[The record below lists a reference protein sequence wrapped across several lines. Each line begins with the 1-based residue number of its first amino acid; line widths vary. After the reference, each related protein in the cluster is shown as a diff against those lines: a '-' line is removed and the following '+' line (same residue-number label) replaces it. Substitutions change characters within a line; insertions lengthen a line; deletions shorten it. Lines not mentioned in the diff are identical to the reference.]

1 MSDIDSDKDQQH
13 VFLPTDMLLAIGNP
27 DPLGLPLFRHER
39 TEEEHERASLMGSQ
53 LFYSSGSG
61 YSDELPDTS
70 LLRGTVSYGA
80 VRKVDEGITLTWRDL
95 SVYVPQKKPW
105 WKNNYNHKPFKRVL
119 NNVSGAVLPGTLV
132 AMMGSSGAGK
142 STLMNALAH
151 RTSSGVVVDGDIFVN
166 GHRANSGVSRMAG
179 YVYQDDLFVGSLT
192 VREHLSFMARM
203 KMDNRLSSY
212 DRKQRV
218 NELLKE
224 LGLMKAQNTRIGVPG
239 MEKCISG
246 GERKRLA
253 FASEILT
260 DPPLLFCD
268 EPTTGLD
275 SYNAKKLVKMMKE
288 MAARRKTILCTIHQP
303 SSEVFAMF
311 DRLLLLAEG
320 RIAFLGSSKEAL
332 EFFDSLNHKCPP
344 TFNPADFYIH
354 TLAVLPGHEV
364 RSRDRIKRI
373 CNNFAVSTYAK
384 DIEITIQHQEN
395 MATSRMDSNIEKEPY
410 ASEMPIKPLWIV
422 ELYWLLWRSLLDS
435 YRNPAMHSVRI
446 LQKIMM
452 AVTVGVCYTNVKL
465 NQAGIQDIEGV
476 IFIFITENTFPS
488 LYGVLNIFPHELP
501 VFLREYKNGV
511 YGCDTYYIS
520 KMVSLIPGFIVDP
533 IAFCLICYWM
543 VGLQQ
548 YAYQFFMTILI
559 VIFTANVSSACGAM
573 FSAIFESIPYIM
585 LFLIPFDVVLLI
597 SGGLFIN
604 LQTLPPWIS
613 WVRYLS
619 WFMYSNE
626 ALTVTQWTGV
636 TNITCEFEEGIPCIS
651 TGDQVIEEYSF
662 SPKHLPM
669 DFAFMISL
677 YAIFHIIGYIGLRVR
692 AKKK

>member
-1 MSDIDSDKDQQH
+1 MRKYSHGEQY
-13 VFLPTDMLLAIGNP
+13 NC
-27 DPLGLPLFRHER
+27 
-39 TEEEHERASLMGSQ
+39 SL
-53 LFYSSGSG
+53 
-61 YSDELPDTS
+61 
-70 LLRGTVSYGA
+70 
-80 VRKVDEGITLTWRDL
+80 
-95 SVYVPQKKPW
+95 
-105 WKNNYNHKPFKRVL
+105 
-119 NNVSGAVLPGTLV
+119 
-132 AMMGSSGAGK
+132 
-142 STLMNALAH
+142 
-151 RTSSGVVVDGDIFVN
+151 
-166 GHRANSGVSRMAG
+166 
-179 YVYQDDLFVGSLT
+179 
-192 VREHLSFMARM
+192 
-203 KMDNRLSSY
+203 
-212 DRKQRV
+212 
-218 NELLKE
+218 
-224 LGLMKAQNTRIGVPG
+224 
-239 MEKCISG
+239 
-246 GERKRLA
+246 
-253 FASEILT
+253 SEILT

-373 CNNFAVSTYAK
+373 CNNFAVST
-384 DIEITIQHQEN
+384 
-395 MATSRMDSNIEKEPY
+395 
-410 ASEMPIKPLWIV
+410 IKPLWIV
-422 ELYWLLWRSLLDS
+422 ELYWLLWRALLDS

-446 LQKIMM
+446 LQKI
-452 AVTVGVCYTNVKL
+452 
-465 NQAGIQDIEGV
+465 
-476 IFIFITENTFPS
+476 
-488 LYGVLNIFPHELP
+488 
-501 VFLREYKNGV
+501 
-511 YGCDTYYIS
+511 
-520 KMVSLIPGFIVDP
+520 IPGFIVDP

-636 TNITCEFEEGIPCIS
+636 TNIR
-651 TGDQVIEEYSF
+651 DQVIEEYSF